1 MQIIETD
8 WKWKTSFGN
17 RGSTKYIVLHHA
29 AASTCSVADIH
40 RWHQEKG
47 WAGIGYHFFVRKDG
61 SVYRGRPIGAVGA
74 HCLGWNSN
82 SIGICAEGNFQTD
95 TMPDVQRNA
104 ILELIEYLKRIY
116 PGVVVNGHRELDVTA
131 CPGINYPLT
140 YIKKGKREEKP
151 MPEQWKLEIM
161 EKALDIGLIT
171 EEHNPD
177 DLAQKWF
184 VLATIMN
191 GMKGVK

>member
-8 WKWKTSFGN
+8 WKWKTSFEN

-29 AASTCSVADIH
+29 AASICSVADIH

-74 HCLGWNSN
+74 HCIPVNSA
-82 SIGICAEGNFQTD
+82 SVGICAEGNFQTD

-104 ILELIEYLKRIY
+104 ILELVEYLKRIY
-116 PGVVVNGHRELDVTA
+116 PGVVVNGHRELDATS
-131 CPGINYPLT
+131 CPGQNYPLEELREG
-140 YIKKGKREEKP
+140 KKVVEP
-151 MPEQWKLEIM
+151 WKLEIM
-161 EKALDIGLIT
+161 EKALGIGLIT

-177 DLAQKWF
+177 DLAEKWF

-191 GMKGVK
+191 AIKKL

>member
-8 WKWKTSFGN
+8 WKWKTSFKN
-17 RGSTKYIVLHHA
+17 RTSTKYIVLHHA

-61 SVYRGRPIGAVGA
+61 SIYRGRPIGAVGA
-74 HCLGWNSN
+74 HCLGWNEV
-82 SIGICAEGNFQTD
+82 SIGICAEGNFQNEI
-95 TMPDVQRNA
+95 MPDAQKFALADLVSW
-104 ILELIEYLKRIY
+104 LKFAY
-116 PGVVVNGHRELDVTA
+116 QEAKVVGHKEMMATS
-131 CPGINYPLT
+131 CPGQNYPLEELKEG
-140 YIKKGKREEKP
+140 KKIV
-151 MPEQWKLEIM
+151 EQWKLDIM
-161 EKALDIGLIT
+161 QKALNIGLIT

-177 DLAQKWF
+177 DLAPKWF
-184 VLATIMN
+184 VLATIIN